1 MQKFEKRL
9 VELDN
14 FMSIQKACNYALE
27 NSKMIAV
34 FGYEGA
40 GKTIALRKFY
50 KENRNTQFI
59 KVRKSMTTMNFYSEL
74 LGTQSIS
81 NRGYKSLYGIMNR
94 LRSIN
99 YGNEKRLLIIDEVG
113 KFKFS
118 DLEYLH
124 EFRDLTEESLGIILA
139 GPEYF
144 HDDLLFGVRNKV
156 KGIPEF
162 YRRINFKIWLDRPK
176 KKEITA
182 ICNTYEIT
190 DKKLINNR
198 FCKNENFASLSDDIE
213 SFLMYEREDS
223 F

>member
-1 MQKFEKRL
+1 MEKFEKRL

-14 FMSIQKACNYALE
+14 FISIQKACNYALE
-27 NSKMIAV
+27 NSKMTAI

-50 KENRNTQFI
+50 QENRNTQFI
-59 KVRKSMTTMNFYSEL
+59 KVRKSMTTMNFYNEL

-94 LRSIN
+94 LRNIN
-99 YGNEKRLLIIDEVG
+99 YGREKRLLIIDEVG

-162 YRRINFKIWLDRPK
+162 YRRINFKIRLERPT
-176 KKEITA
+176 KKEIIA
-182 ICNTYEIT
+182 ICKRYEIT
-190 DKKLINNR
+190 DKKLINTR

-213 SFLMYEREDS
+213 QYLVFDKND
-223 F
+223 

>member
-1 MQKFEKRL
+1 MEKFEKRL

-27 NSKMIAV
+27 NSKMIAI

-59 KVRKSMTTMNFYSEL
+59 KVRKSMTTMNFYNEL
-74 LGTQSIS
+74 LGTQSLS

-99 YGNEKRLLIIDEVG
+99 YGSEKRLLILDEVG

-182 ICNTYEIT
+182 ICNRYEIT

-198 FCKNENFASLSDDIE
+198 FFKNENFASLSDDIE
-213 SFLMYEREDS
+213 SFLMFEKEDN